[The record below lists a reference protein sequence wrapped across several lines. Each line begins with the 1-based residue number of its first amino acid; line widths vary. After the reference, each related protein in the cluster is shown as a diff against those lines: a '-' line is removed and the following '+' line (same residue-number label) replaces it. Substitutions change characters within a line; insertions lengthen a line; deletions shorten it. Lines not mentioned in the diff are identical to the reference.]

1 MNMSNLM
8 AQAQKMQKD
17 IQKKQEELFSMKF
30 TSNNEFVELILNGD
44 KSLDKILIKNKAN
57 LDVDD
62 LEVLEDMIKLAYN
75 DAINQIDKETEKKL
89 GAYSKLANG
98 MF

>member
-8 AQAQKMQKD
+8 AQAQKMQRD
-17 IQKKQEELFSMKF
+17 IQKKQEEIFSMKF
-30 TSNNEFVELILNGD
+30 TSKNEFVEVILNGD
-44 KSLDKILIKNKAN
+44 KTVDKISIKNKN
-57 LDVDD
+57 LDAEDF
-62 LEVLEDMIKLAYN
+62 EVLEDMIKLAIN
-75 DAINQIDKETEKKL
+75 DAIKQVDSETEKKL

>member
-8 AQAQKMQKD
+8 AQAQKMQRD
-17 IQKKQEELFSMKF
+17 IQKKQEEIFNMTF
-30 TSNNEFVELILNGD
+30 TSSNEFVDVTIKGD
-44 KSLDKILIKNKAN
+44 KTLDKIVIKNRN
-57 LDVDD
+57 LDEDD
-62 LEVLEDMIKLAYN
+62 IEVLEDMIKLAFN
-75 DAINQIDKETEKKL
+75 DAVKQVDLETEKKL

>member
-8 AQAQKMQKD
+8 AQAQKMQRD
-17 IQKKQEELFSMKF
+17 IQKKQEELFAMTF
-30 TSNNEFVELILNGD
+30 TSSNEFVEVVLKGD
-44 KSLDKILIKNKAN
+44 KTLEKVIIKKGDLAS
-57 LDVDD
+57 DD
-62 LEVLEDMIKLAYN
+62 IEVLEDMIKLAFN
-75 DAINQIDKETEKKL
+75 DAVKKIDDETEKKL

>member
-1 MNMSNLM
+1 MNMNSLM

-17 IQKKQEELFSMKF
+17 IQKKQEEIFNMKF
-30 TSNNEFVELILNGD
+30 TASNEFVEVIVNGD
-44 KSLDKILIKNKAN
+44 KSLNSIVIKNKN
-57 LDVDD
+57 LDAEDF
-62 LEVLEDMIKLAYN
+62 EVLEDMIKLA
-75 DAINQIDKETEKKL
+75 INNALEQVDKETEKKL

>member
-8 AQAQKMQKD
+8 AHAQKMQRD
-17 IQKKQEELFSMKF
+17 IQKKQEEIFNMKF
-30 TSNNEFVELILNGD
+30 TSSNEFVEVTVNGD
-44 KSLDKILIKNKAN
+44 KTLDKIVIKNKN
-57 LDVDD
+57 LDEDD
-62 LEVLEDMIKLAYN
+62 VEVLEDMIKLAFN
-75 DAINQIDKETEKKL
+75 DAVKQVDSETKKKL